1 MLGLGQSICIPT
13 KFLDV
18 MLQAQLGIRDRLGK
32 QKLCTRERMA
42 LRENIMLK
50 EREGRKLVFLHI
62 IARSGTHL

>member
-18 MLQAQLGIRDRLGK
+18 MLQAQLEIRDR
-32 QKLCTRERMA
+32 RERMA
-42 LRENIMLK
+42 LGENIMLK
-50 EREGRKLVFLHI
+50 EREGRKLISLHI

>member
-18 MLQAQLGIRDRLGK
+18 LLQAQLGIRDW
-32 QKLCTRERMA
+32 RERMA
-42 LRENIMLK
+42 LGENIMLK
-50 EREGRKLVFLHI
+50 EREGRKLIFLHI

>member
-18 MLQAQLGIRDRLGK
+18 LFQAQLGIRDW
-32 QKLCTRERMA
+32 RERMA
-42 LRENIMLK
+42 LGENIMLK
-50 EREGRKLVFLHI
+50 EREGRKLIFLHI